1 MVAEDR
7 DAEESGARRGRAAA
21 QLARELARVIEGRH
35 HRTIRRSLRLWHRHA
50 EEHLAHAVAAGRQAS
65 SREAG
70 ARRLSAVLER
80 NLLRRQARV
89 WGRLV
94 GSTVAASGRLQRE
107 RESLERRDHL
117 LAVAE
122 SRSCRRLVSRAWLAW
137 KELSAEHRHRGE
149 VGRIRAASGAVVLAT
164 VARRKEDE
172 ALRQALSLWREKSY
186 QARQRERALSRALAC
201 SLRSEAR
208 AQRGR
213 MERYLGRWRVATVLV
228 GRAQAEEEKASTEQA
243 LRGQAVLSIL
253 RRRRLHRLAEG
264 FRRLVHNRTVS
275 VYGSREELARRES
288 VARGLHALRRTIARR
303 SQRRVM
309 KAFAR
314 WQCFAAEVGQQGDRA
329 LLASAQRRAGAQML
343 GSVVAR
349 HEAFVVARA
358 WTVWRSGA
366 ASAAIHD
373 GERASADL
381 RVSGARH
388 SAGARLLATA
398 IGGARR
404 RVLWN
409 AWQAWC
415 REAKESAD
423 AELQTME
430 KHFHLARTL
439 TRIEKRADLAKLR
452 RAWGAWGRYARSV
465 SCLLRVAERSRR
477 AQLAHGMSR
486 WRVASAERGKA
497 EAEQGRAAAEEAV
510 RGRALWVLLKRRAR
524 RQVGEG
530 FNRILRH
537 GAWAIYEAREAEARD
552 GRLSR
557 GFRVLARACARRRER
572 SRLTAF
578 ARWRYSASE
587 SRRQEDKDKLQA
599 RGKRAAAKTLASMLS
614 HREKSRVGRA
624 WALWRS
630 GAASAAVHEG
640 ERASA
645 DLRVSGARRSA
656 GCRLLVGLLGSAR
669 KGALAKA
676 WSLWREEVRRDN
688 GSGVWIFFCSPAI
701 VASGFRFRSTG
712 VWLARKATRRSTAT
726 MQVVRKGKAS
736 VVLAE
741 R

>member
-7 DAEESGARRGRAAA
+7 DAEEWEERRGRAAA
-21 QLARELARVIEGRH
+21 QLAREMARVVEGRH
-35 HRTIRRSLRLWHRHA
+35 HRILRRSLRLWHRHA

-65 SREAG
+65 CREAG

-94 GSTVAASGRLQRE
+94 GSTVAASGRRE
-107 RESLERRDHL
+107 RERDALERRDHL

-122 SRSCRRLVSRAWLAW
+122 LRSSRRRLSLAWLAW
-137 KELSAEHRHRGE
+137 KGLSVEQRHRGE
-149 VGRIRAASGAVVLAT
+149 VDRIRAASGAVVLAT

-172 ALRQALSLWREKSY
+172 ALRQALSLWRGRSNL
-186 QARQRERALSRALAC
+186 ARQRERVLSRAVAC
-201 SLRSEAR
+201 LLRSEAR

-213 MERYLGRWRVATVLV
+213 AVHYLGQWRVTSVLG
-228 GRAQAEEEKASTEQA
+228 GRALVEKEKALTEQA
-243 LRGQAVLSIL
+243 FRRQAVLSIL
-253 RRRRLHRLAEG
+253 RRQRMHRLGEG

-275 VYGSREELARRES
+275 VHGSREEQARRENI
-288 VARGLHALRRTIARR
+288 ARTLRALRRTMARR

-309 KAFAR
+309 KAFSR

-343 GSVVAR
+343 GSIVAR
-349 HEAFVVARA
+349 HEAFVVSRA

-398 IGGARR
+398 ISSARR

-415 REAKESAD
+415 GEAKESAD

-439 TRIEKRADLAKLR
+439 TRIEKRTDLAKVR

-465 SCLLRVAERSRR
+465 SCLPRVAERSRR
-477 AQLAHGMSR
+477 AQLAQGMRR

-497 EAEQGRAAAEEAV
+497 EAERGRAAAEEAA
-510 RGRALWVLLKRRAR
+510 RARVLWVLLKRRAR
-524 RQVGEG
+524 RRVGEG

-537 GAWAIYEAREAEARD
+537 GAWAIYQSREAEARD
-552 GRLSR
+552 DRLSR
-557 GFRVLARACARRRER
+557 GFQVLARAYARRRER
-572 SRLTAF
+572 SKLAAVSRL
-578 ARWRYSASE
+578 RYFASE

-599 RGKRAAAKTLASMLS
+599 RGKRAGAKTLASLVS

-645 DLRVSGARRSA
+645 DLRVFGARRSA
-656 GCRLLVGLLGSAR
+656 GCRLLVGVLGSAR
-669 KGALAKA
+669 RGALAKA
-676 WSLWREEVRRDN
+676 WSTWRKEVREI
-688 GSGVWIFFCSPAI
+688 GPGV
-701 VASGFRFRSTG
+701 
-712 VWLARKATRRSTAT
+712 
-726 MQVVRKGKAS
+726 VVRL
-736 VVLAE
+736 VHVLFQVLL
-741 R
+741 RL